1 MTKTQRRMT
10 RDIAWHAAQDAG
22 QRHCN
27 AAGRHAWN
35 ESDFNAAMDEFARLW
50 PEGSDAE
57 QGG

>member
-1 MTKTQRRMT
+1 MTTTHRRPT
-10 RDIAWHAAQDAG
+10 REIAWRAAQDAG
-22 QRHCN
+22 QRHCR
-27 AAGRHAWN
+27 AAGRSVWN